1 MVWIFDCTN
10 FLILPST
17 ASYASHSQFVPYE
30 LLDEGRREELRT
42 FTLDL
47 LRYVKVSGYD
57 ITQNRLYGGGMS
69 FVVSLDASFSSE
81 VDPSSEEERKF
92 CLQFFDRFLGYLS
105 LQTLDPNF
113 YLKVLFPVMTSYLKQ
128 HRTYFMPSEGQRGHS
143 FASREEKLS
152 ITLCVVCNYF
162 MNFGEASDY
171 NYFAWRLVLY
181 FLQC

>member
-1 MVWIFDCTN
+1 MGHYCF
-10 FLILPST
+10 FLYFWPSPLV
-17 ASYASHSQFVPYE
+17 ASYASHAQFVPYE
-30 LLDEGRREELRT
+30 LLDEARREELRT

-57 ITQNRLYGGGMS
+57 ITRSRLYGGGMS
-69 FVVSLDASFSSE
+69 FAVSLDTSFSSE
-81 VDPSSEEERKF
+81 ADPSSEEEMKF

-105 LQTLDPNF
+105 LEQTLDPDF

-152 ITLCVVCNYF
+152 IT
-162 MNFGEASDY
+162 G
-171 NYFAWRLVLY
+171 
-181 FLQC
+181 